1 MYEQIIQVEN
11 ISFFFHEEWGFV
23 LILIYLSGV
32 VSEWGFCLIGFGLS
46 GVLPSAVLPH
56 LCYIV
61 YTIWQC
67 LCKCVMNHLVRGLL
81 Y

>member
-1 MYEQIIQVEN
+1 M
-11 ISFFFHEEWGFV
+11 
-23 LILIYLSGV
+23 
-32 VSEWGFCLIGFGLS
+32 SEWGFCVIGFGLS